1 MSVLRSAQPSDPNQ
15 LLTWVAD
22 YHAFEG
28 INSDQAHR
36 LGAISPLIDG
46 SPHGDVHI
54 ITQHGVDVGYVIFCY
69 GWSIEF
75 GGAEAILDELY
86 LCPTMRGRGLG
97 TIALRE
103 SIAALKVAGII
114 LITLEVD
121 HSNLAAQS
129 LYRDMGF
136 ELREKYG
143 YMSLKL

>member
-1 MSVLRSAQPSDPNQ
+1 
-15 LLTWVAD
+15 
-22 YHAFEG
+22 
-28 INSDQAHR
+28 
-36 LGAISPLIDG
+36 
-46 SPHGDVHI
+46 
-54 ITQHGVDVGYVIFCY
+54 
-69 GWSIEF
+69 
-75 GGAEAILDELY
+75 
-86 LCPTMRGRGLG
+86 MRGRGLG

-143 YMSLKL
+143 YMFLKL

>member
-1 MSVLRSAQPSDPNQ
+1 M
-15 LLTWVAD
+15 
-22 YHAFEG
+22 
-28 INSDQAHR
+28 
-36 LGAISPLIDG
+36 
-46 SPHGDVHI
+46 
-54 ITQHGVDVGYVIFCY
+54 GYVIFCY

-103 SIAALKVAGII
+103 RIAALKVAGII

-121 HSNLAAQS
+121 HNNLAAQS

-136 ELREKYG
+136 ELREKCG

>member
-1 MSVLRSAQPSDPNQ
+1 MSVLRPAQPSDLNQ
-15 LLTWVAD
+15 LLTWVVN
-22 YHAFEG
+22 YHAFEA
-28 INSDQAHR
+28 IKSDHAHR
-36 LGAISPLIDG
+36 LRAISLLLDD

-54 ITQHGVDVGYVIFCY
+54 ITQHGVDVGYVIFCC
-69 GWSIEF
+69 GWSVEF
-75 GGAEAILDELY
+75 GCAEAILDELY
-86 LCPTMRGRGLG
+86 LSPTMRGRGLG

-103 SIAALKVAGII
+103 RIAALKVAGVI

-121 HSNLAAQS
+121 HNNLAAQS

>member
-1 MSVLRSAQPSDPNQ
+1 MSVLRPAQPSDLNQ
-15 LLTWVAD
+15 LLTWVVN
-22 YHAFEG
+22 YHAFKG
-28 INSDQAHR
+28 IKSDHAHR
-36 LGAISPLIDG
+36 LRAISPLLDG

-54 ITQHGVDVGYVIFCY
+54 ITQHGVDMGYVIFRY
-69 GWSIEF
+69 GWSVEF

-86 LCPTMRGRGLG
+86 LSPTMRGGGLG

-103 SIAALKVAGII
+103 RIAALKAAGVI

-121 HSNLAAQS
+121 HNNLAAQS

>member
-1 MSVLRSAQPSDPNQ
+1 MSVLRPAQPSDLNQ
-15 LLTWVAD
+15 LLTWVVN

-28 INSDQAHR
+28 IKSDHAHR
-36 LGAISPLIDG
+36 LRTISPLLDG

-54 ITQHGVDVGYVIFCY
+54 ITQRGVDVGYVIFCY
-69 GWSIEF
+69 GWPVEF

-86 LCPTMRGRGLG
+86 LSPTMRGQGLG
-97 TIALRE
+97 TIALLER
-103 SIAALKVAGII
+103 IAALKVAAVI

-121 HSNLAAQS
+121 HNNLAAQS

>member
-1 MSVLRSAQPSDPNQ
+1 MSVLRPAQPSDLNQ
-15 LLTWVAD
+15 LLTRVVN

-28 INSDQAHR
+28 IKSDHAHR
-36 LGAISPLIDG
+36 LRAISPLLDG

-54 ITQHGVDVGYVIFCY
+54 ITQHGIDVGYVILCY
-69 GWSIEF
+69 GWSVEF

-86 LCPTMRGRGLG
+86 LSPKMRGRGLG
-97 TIALRE
+97 TIALRKR
-103 SIAALKVAGII
+103 IAALKVAVVI

-121 HSNLAAQS
+121 HNNLAAQS

-136 ELREKYG
+136 ELRKKYG